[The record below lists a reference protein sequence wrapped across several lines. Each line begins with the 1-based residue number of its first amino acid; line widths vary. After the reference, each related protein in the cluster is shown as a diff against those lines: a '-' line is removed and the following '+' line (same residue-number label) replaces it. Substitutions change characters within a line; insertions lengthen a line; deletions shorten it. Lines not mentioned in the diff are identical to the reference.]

1 MARVGIGYMS
11 ETDTF
16 PFTKY
21 QRIKFWSDRKG
32 MVENELIFRYVSV
45 HWICTIT
52 KQHFITFHYINV
64 LKP

>member
-45 HWICTIT
+45 H
-52 KQHFITFHYINV
+52 
-64 LKP
+64 